1 MTNKPFA
8 LTAKE
13 IKEIASFKDVQDAWG
28 AENAADMEEILKG
41 IYTVKFEFVNESPGY
56 VGDLFIIQP
65 GVLGGEFPVTRLI
78 RNRKRQL
85 EVLEEE
91 TRLY

>member
-13 IKEIASFKDVQDAWG
+13 IKEIASMKEIQDAWG
-28 AENAADMEEILKG
+28 AEDSTEMEETLKHL
-41 IYTVKFEFVNESPGY
+41 YTVKFQYVNGSPGY

-65 GVLGGEFPVTRLI
+65 DVLGNEYPLTRLI
-78 RNRKRQL
+78 RNREKRLKLL
-85 EVLEEE
+85 E
-91 TRLY
+91 

>member
-1 MTNKPFA
+1 MTNKPVA

-13 IKEIASFKDVQDAWG
+13 IKEIASVKEIQDAWG
-28 AENAADMEEILKG
+28 AEDSTDMEERLKD
-41 IYTVKFEFVNESPGY
+41 IYTVKFQYVNESPGY

-65 GVLGGEFPVTRLI
+65 GVLGDEYPVTRLI
-78 RNRKRQL
+78 RDRGKRL
-85 EVLEEE
+85 VVLGL

>member
-1 MTNKPFA
+1 MTNKPFG

-13 IKEIASFKDVQDAWG
+13 IKEIASLKEIQEIWG
-28 AENAADMEEILKG
+28 AEDSEDMELRLKEV
-41 IYTVKFEFVNESPGY
+41 YTVKFGYMNESPGY

-65 GVLGGEFPVTRLI
+65 SVLGGEYPVTRLI
-78 RNRKRQL
+78 RNREKQL

-91 TRLY
+91 TRLH